1 MALRVGKGAARM
13 DVIPVIDIKNGEVV
27 HAQGGRRD
35 SYRPIQTPLSPTST
49 PSDVAAGLLRL
60 APFRILYIADLD
72 AIEGRQANDAAIDM
86 ITRAAPGVELWVD
99 NGIARADVARA
110 WLQRWP
116 HCLVIGSE
124 SQCDLETIRSL
135 RGEPRV
141 LLSLDFRGDAFQGP
155 AALLDDAS
163 SWPARVIVMTL
174 ARVGAAAGPDL
185 DRVSAVVGRAEGRQV
200 FGAGGVRNKAD
211 VDALQST
218 GASGVLVATAL
229 HTGALTRAELVVF
242 TG

>member
-185 DRVSAVVGRAEGRQV
+185 DRVSAVVDRAEGRQV

-229 HTGALTRAELVVF
+229 HTGALTRAELVAF